1 MVINETKEEFGIK
14 LLDYYNS
21 IMIGLK
27 DSSDRE
33 SKQWVIDQIIPK
45 YNEIIEDI
53 VLNQP

>member
-1 MVINETKEEFGIK
+1 MVINETKEEFTLK
-14 LLDYYNS
+14 LVDYYNS
-21 IMIGLK
+21 IMIRLK

-45 YNEIIEDI
+45 YKEIIEDI

>member
-1 MVINETKEEFGIK
+1 MVINETRKEFGLK
-14 LLDYYNS
+14 LLDFYNS

-45 YNEIIEDI
+45 YKEIIEDI

>member
-1 MVINETKEEFGIK
+1 MVINETRKEFG
-14 LLDYYNS
+14 LTLPDYYNS

-45 YNEIIEDI
+45 YKEIIEDI